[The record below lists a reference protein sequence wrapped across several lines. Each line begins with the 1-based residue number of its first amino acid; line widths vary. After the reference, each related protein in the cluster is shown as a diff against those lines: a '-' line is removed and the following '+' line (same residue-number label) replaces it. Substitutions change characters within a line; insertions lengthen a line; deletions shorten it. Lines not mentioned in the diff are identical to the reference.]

1 VGEVL
6 VSVRAGLGATLVL
19 GLLWAT
25 PAVAELQG
33 VGSEAA
39 VGANGTGEA
48 CRVRVVQE
56 DAARGSQRL
65 QLYCDGWSV
74 ASGTLFR
81 FRVSRE
87 FTPERLLTDSTFQ
100 RGYETR
106 LGGCTPVEPTTLG
119 DGTAAAIR
127 QCYRLDRGWPVV
139 VLGAVAAGRGM
150 AMETFP
156 TNTRLLEST
165 LAALQ
170 GGAAGAARGGRLSP
184 AIRRAETIVGA
195 SGKLVGIQDIGAAE
209 TLWRL
214 GKLQYRSG
222 NYAQGEATFARM
234 LEIHE
239 RVLGPDRPGAAAILN
254 ELALTQGH
262 QGRFDDADKV
272 FDRAE
277 KAARYAFVQDE
288 AILNLAYRA
297 SVNRDHRPA
306 EALQWAE
313 RAVKLAEAYP
323 ETRRGRPFS
332 LAIHAVVL
340 RTNKRAAEAEATAAR
355 ALAMFERPGEDPDWR
370 LWWIGEL
377 RELLGRLAYEARRFP
392 DARREYGLA
401 LAQRELLFGEAAPRA
416 IESRVSLGMT
426 EQAAGDLEAALTHL
440 RQAAALQIKHRTA
453 LEGARL
459 PSVLS
464 YLDALSRAIDE
475 RPADRAALA
484 AEMLGA
490 LQIPRGSETAK
501 ALRAMAARVGSGD
514 PALAALTR
522 DLQDVG
528 RRRAAARASLA
539 EDALRAP
546 EQREVRQEDLK
557 RQLREAEE
565 RIEALETQL
574 QAEFPRYA
582 RLTAERPLMAD
593 EVRALLRPDEAL
605 LAILPGHQSTYV
617 VLARRDGVRH
627 HRARLGRSALETEVK
642 ALRASLDL
650 SAGESRAFDVARS
663 RALYTALLGPLD
675 GALADVRHLL
685 TVPAG
690 PLLAL
695 PLGVLVTD
703 APPAGSTERP
713 SYLASRVALSVLPS
727 VAALRNLRAVAARSP
742 APQPFI
748 GFADPA
754 FGDRVGEAGK
764 KRGAA
769 SAAAT
774 SSAAVTSVSAVA
786 NLCRQGETLDP
797 ALLRGLPRLPESADE
812 VRRIA
817 SALGAGADAV
827 VLGTTA
833 TERRVR
839 ETDLARYRVVAFA
852 THGLLPGELRCQ
864 AEPALALTPPAAA
877 TRGEDGLLDA
887 SEVATLKLD
896 ADWVVLSA
904 CNTAG
909 PDGTLGGESLSGLTR
924 AFFYAGARALL
935 VSHWAVAS
943 GPTVDLTTAMFAAY
957 TSDRTIGKAEA
968 LRRAQAALQSRPGTT
983 HPFFWAPFVVVG
995 DGGSTP

>member
-1 VGEVL
+1 MAAL
-6 VSVRAGLGATLVL
+6 LLGLG
-19 GLLWAT
+19 WAA
-25 PAVAELQG
+25 PAVADLQG
-33 VGSEAA
+33 VGTEAA

-56 DAARGSQRL
+56 DAVRASQRL

-74 ASGTLFR
+74 SSGTLFR

-87 FTPERLLTDSTFQ
+87 FTPERILTDSTFQ
-100 RGYETR
+100 RGYEAR
-106 LGGCTPVEPTTLG
+106 LGGCSPVEPTALG

-127 QCYRLDRGWPVV
+127 QCSRVDRGWPVV
-139 VLGAVAAGRGM
+139 VVAAVAAGRGV

-156 TNTRLLEST
+156 TNARLLEPT
-165 LAALQ
+165 LAVLQ
-170 GGAAGAARGGRLSP
+170 GRAAPGGARDGRLSP

-209 TLWRL
+209 ALWRL

-254 ELALTQGH
+254 ELALTLGH
-262 QGRFDDADKV
+262 QGRFEDADKV

-277 KAARYAFVQDE
+277 RAARYAFVQDE

-297 SVNRDHRPA
+297 SVNRDHRPV

-313 RAVKLAEAYP
+313 RAVKLAETYP

-340 RTNKRAAEAEATAAR
+340 RGNKREAESVAAQ
-355 ALAMFERPGEDPDWR
+355 ALAMFERPGDDPDWR

-377 RELLGRLAYEARRFP
+377 RELRGRLAYEARRFP

-416 IESRVSLGMT
+416 IESRVSLGLT
-426 EQAAGDLEAALTHL
+426 EQATGDLDAALAHY
-440 RQAAALQIKHRTA
+440 RRAADLQVRHRTA

-459 PSVLS
+459 PGVLS
-464 YLDALSRAIDE
+464 YLGALSRAIDE
-475 RPADRAALA
+475 RPAERSALA
-484 AEMLGA
+484 AEMLTA
-490 LQIPRGSETAK
+490 MQIPRGSETAK
-501 ALRAMAARVGSGD
+501 ALRAMSTRVGSGD
-514 PALAALTR
+514 PRLAALTR
-522 DLQDVG
+522 DLQDTA
-528 RRRAAARASLA
+528 RRRATARASLA
-539 EDALRAP
+539 EDALRPA
-546 EQREVRQEDLK
+546 EQREGRPEDLK

-565 RIEALETQL
+565 TIEALETQL

-582 RLTAERPLMAD
+582 RLTAERPLATD
-593 EVRALLRPDEAL
+593 EVRALLRADEAL
-605 LAILPGHQSTYV
+605 LAILPGQQSTYV

-627 HRARLGRSALETEVK
+627 HHARLGRSALETEVK

-650 SAGESRAFDVARS
+650 SAGEQRVFDVGRS
-663 RALYTALLGPLD
+663 RALYAALLEPLE
-675 GALADVRHLL
+675 GGLADVRHLL
-685 TVPAG
+685 AVPAG

-695 PLGVLVTD
+695 PLGVLVTG
-703 APPAGSTERP
+703 AGTAGGADRV
-713 SYLASRVALSVLPS
+713 SYLADRVALSVLPS
-727 VAALRNLRAVAARSP
+727 VAALRDLRAVAARSP
-742 APQPFI
+742 APRPFV

-754 FGDRVGEAGK
+754 FGGGGSDRRNSSTG
-764 KRGAA
+764 
-769 SAAAT
+769 SADPIAD
-774 SSAAVTSVSAVA
+774 VA
-786 NLCRQGETLDP
+786 NLCRQGEALDP

-817 SALGAGADAV
+817 AALGAGPDGV
-827 VLGTTA
+827 VLGAAA

-864 AEPALALTPPAAA
+864 TEPALALTPPATA
-877 TRGEDGLLDA
+877 TKGEDGLLDA

-957 TSDRTIGKAEA
+957 ASETTIGKAEA
-968 LRRAQAALQSRPGTT
+968 LRRAQAALRARPETA

>member
-6 VSVRAGLGATLVL
+6 VSARAGLLVAALLL
-19 GLLWAT
+19 GPAWAT
-25 PAVAELQG
+25 PAIADLHG

-127 QCYRLDRGWPVV
+127 QCHRPDRGWPVV
-139 VLGAVAAGRGM
+139 VVAAVATGRGV

-156 TNTRLLEST
+156 TNVRLLESA
-165 LAALQ
+165 LAVLQ
-170 GGAAGAARGGRLSP
+170 GGAVPGAARDGRLSP

-195 SGKLVGIQDIGAAE
+195 SGKLVGIQDIGATEA
-209 TLWRL
+209 LWRL

-222 NYAQGEATFARM
+222 NYAQGETTFARM

-239 RVLGPDRPGAAAILN
+239 RVLGPGRPGAAAILN
-254 ELALTQGH
+254 ELALTLGH
-262 QGRFDDADKV
+262 QGRFDDADKI

-277 KAARYAFVQDE
+277 KAAQYAFVQDE

-313 RAVKLAEAYP
+313 RAVKMAETYP

-340 RTNKRAAEAEATAAR
+340 RTNKRAAEAEGVAAR

-426 EQAAGDLEAALTHL
+426 EQAAGDLDAALKHY
-440 RQAAALQIKHRTA
+440 RQAAELQVKHRTA

-475 RPADRAALA
+475 RPAERAALA

-501 ALRAMAARVGSGD
+501 ALRAMSARVGSGD
-514 PALAALTR
+514 PKLAALTR
-522 DLQDVG
+522 DLQDSG

-539 EDALRAP
+539 EDALRPP
-546 EQREVRQEDLK
+546 EQGEVRPEDLK

-565 RIEALETQL
+565 KIEALETQL

-582 RLTAERPLMAD
+582 RLTAERPLASD
-593 EVRALLRPDEAL
+593 EVRALLRSDEAL

-627 HRARLGRSALETEVK
+627 HRARLGRSALESEVK

-650 SAGESRAFDVARS
+650 SAGEHRAFDVARS
-663 RALYTALLGPLD
+663 RALYTALLGPLA
-675 GALADVRHLL
+675 GGLADVRHLL
-685 TVPAG
+685 AVPGG

-703 APPAGSTERP
+703 AAPAGGAERV
-713 SYLASRVALSVLPS
+713 SYLASRVAISVLPS
-727 VAALRNLRAVAARSP
+727 VAALRDLRAGASRSP

-754 FGDRVGEAGK
+754 FGGSGGDRRNPSLGFADPI
-764 KRGAA
+764 
-769 SAAAT
+769 T
-774 SSAAVTSVSAVA
+774 SVA
-786 NLCRQGETLDP
+786 NLCRQGEALDP

-817 SALGAGADAV
+817 AALGAGADGV
-827 VLGTTA
+827 VLGTAA

-839 ETDLARYRVVAFA
+839 ETDLARYRVIVFA

-864 AEPALALTPPAAA
+864 AEPALALTPPAAV
-877 TRGEDGLLDA
+877 TKGEDGLLDA

-943 GPTVDLTTAMFAAY
+943 GPTVDLTTGMFAAS
-957 TSDRTIGKAEA
+957 TADKAIGKAEA
-968 LRRAQAALQSRPGTT
+968 LRRAQAALRARAETA
-983 HPFFWAPFVVVG
+983 HPFYWAPFVVVG